1 MKNQNN
7 MRKIFYFIVTLLLL
21 GVWSC
26 TNKSNKTIQIKQ
38 EVENTNSS
46 EYYYHIIELF
56 EEQDISTLQQIVEFA
71 EKNKPAN
78 EVLKE
83 NLNKKGPYSIY
94 FNGKEDFDTVI
105 YGIRYVSNKVN

>member
-1 MKNQNN
+1 MK
-7 MRKIFYFIVTLLLL
+7 KIFYFIAALLLL
-21 GVWSC
+21 GIWSYA
-26 TNKSNKTIQIKQ
+26 NKSDKTIQIEQ

-56 EEQDISTLQQIVEFA
+56 EVQDISTLQQIVEFA
-71 EKNKPAN
+71 EKNKPTN
-78 EVLKE
+78 DVLKE

>member
-1 MKNQNN
+1 MK
-7 MRKIFYFIVTLLLL
+7 KIVYFIAVLLLL
-21 GVWSC
+21 GVWDC
-26 TNKSNKTIQIKQ
+26 INKSNKTIQTEQ

-56 EEQDISTLQQIVEFA
+56 EEQDISTLRQVVEFA
-71 EKNKPAN
+71 EKNKPTN

-83 NLNKKGPYSIY
+83 NLNKKGPYSIC

-105 YGIRYVSNKVN
+105 YGIHYVSNKVN

>member
-1 MKNQNN
+1 MK
-7 MRKIFYFIVTLLLL
+7 KIFYFIAALLLF
-21 GVWSC
+21 GMWSC
-26 TNKSNKTIQIKQ
+26 ANKRDKTIQIEQ

-56 EEQDISTLQQIVEFA
+56 EVQDISTLQQIVEFA
-71 EKNKPAN
+71 EKNKPTN

-94 FNGKEDFDTVI
+94 FNGKENFDTII

>member
-1 MKNQNN
+1 MK
-7 MRKIFYFIVTLLLL
+7 KIFYFIIALSLLC
-21 GVWSC
+21 VWSC
-26 TNKSNKTIQIKQ
+26 INKSNKTIQTEQ
-38 EVENTNSS
+38 EVENANSS

-56 EEQDISTLQQIVEFA
+56 EVQDISTLRQVVEFA
-71 EKNKPAN
+71 EKNKPTN